1 MIYTSKEMKIVHLEN
16 RIELMKGRAGR
27 ENANIIKKCER
38 QLRNLR
44 KAGPETV

>member
-1 MIYTSKEMKIVHLEN
+1 MIYKSKEMRIIRLEN

-27 ENANIIKKCER
+27 ENGSVIKKCQR
-38 QLRNLR
+38 QLRSLR

>member
-1 MIYTSKEMKIVHLEN
+1 MYTKEMRILRLEN

-27 ENANIIKKCER
+27 ENARIIRKCER

-44 KAGPETV
+44 KADPEIV